1 MKLHFCSQAASS
13 FPSPNPSNF
22 LLPVASCLI
31 PALKRLRT
39 GYCPNITLGFSFQ
52 KLCIPD
58 TSMCNFPSAPCT
70 KPSERRCLLEFK
82 ARKGYKIRNGPKA
95 ERDGLVNGTLR
106 RITEPLN
113 RRCAN
118 SPSELAPREGYE
130 EQACLRSLTTAPKDP
145 HDRNGAPLMTF
156 VRCGPEQHSFAS
168 PFLFHYFVTRS
179 RWLARSEASCT
190 FIEHGE
196 ARAREKKAY

>member
-1 MKLHFCSQAASS
+1 MQ
-13 FPSPNPSNF
+13 
-22 LLPVASCLI
+22 
-31 PALKRLRT
+31 R
-39 GYCPNITLGFSFQ
+39 
-52 KLCIPD
+52 
-58 TSMCNFPSAPCT
+58 
-70 KPSERRCLLEFK
+70 
-82 ARKGYKIRNGPKA
+82 
-95 ERDGLVNGTLR
+95 VNGTLR

-118 SPSELAPREGYE
+118 SPSELAPREG
-130 EQACLRSLTTAPKDP
+130 LTIAPKDP

>member
-1 MKLHFCSQAASS
+1 
-13 FPSPNPSNF
+13 
-22 LLPVASCLI
+22 V
-31 PALKRLRT
+31 
-39 GYCPNITLGFSFQ
+39 Q
-52 KLCIPD
+52 K
-58 TSMCNFPSAPCT
+58 
-70 KPSERRCLLEFK
+70 SERAEGRIET
-82 ARKGYKIRNGPKA
+82 AVRKSTCKV
-95 ERDGLVNGTLR
+95 VNGTLR
-106 RITEPLN
+106 SITEPLN

-130 EQACLRSLTTAPKDP
+130 KQACLRSLTTAPKDP

-179 RWLARSEASCT
+179 RWPARSEASCT